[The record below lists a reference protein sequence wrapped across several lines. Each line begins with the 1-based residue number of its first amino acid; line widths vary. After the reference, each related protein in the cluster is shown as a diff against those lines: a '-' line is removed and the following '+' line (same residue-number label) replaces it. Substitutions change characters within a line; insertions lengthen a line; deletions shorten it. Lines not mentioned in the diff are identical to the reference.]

1 MNHLTAIAKIREII
15 GTVADDFVIAHWERR
30 VRCSDEPEKV
40 LAKLKETVKTANE
53 FWEWTST
60 LPGVEQILSW
70 RRNAEHTYLLIW
82 GDTPGALEGA
92 KKEFIANYMEDLE
105 SLEKAFKEW
114 MKGQILYVS

>member
-1 MNHLTAIAKIREII
+1 MNRLLALETIREIV
-15 GTVADDFVIAHWERR
+15 GDCADDFVIAHWERR
-30 VRCSDEPEKV
+30 IRHSDEPEKV
-40 LAKLKETVKTANE
+40 IAKLKGTVKTANE

-92 KKEFIANYMEDLE
+92 KKDFILEYKEDLE
-105 SLEKAFKEW
+105 SREKAFKEW
-114 MKGQILYVS
+114 MKLQLQYVS